1 MPFGAEATVRKSVE
15 RISHASAP
23 SFVTVLKRFGPRNE
37 GFLSFPMPGWTL
49 ALDFP
54 ARTLGLA
61 ELLTSLDE
69 DVLSAGGRIYLAKDS
84 RVAPATVAGM
94 YPRLQE
100 FRDLRA
106 ELDPAGVMASDLSR
120 RLGL

>member
-1 MPFGAEATVRKSVE
+1 M
-15 RISHASAP
+15 
-23 SFVTVLKRFGPRNE
+23 

-54 ARTLGLA
+54 ARTPGLA
-61 ELLTSLDE
+61 SLLNSLDE
-69 DVLSAGGRIYLAKDS
+69 DVLSAGGRVYLAKDS
-84 RVAPATVAGM
+84 RVAPDTLAGM

-120 RLGL
+120 RLRL

>member
-1 MPFGAEATVRKSVE
+1 V
-15 RISHASAP
+15 
-23 SFVTVLKRFGPRNE
+23 SFVTVLKRFGPGNE
-37 GFLSFPMPGWTL
+37 GFLSFPMQGWTL

-54 ARTLGLA
+54 ARTPGLA
-61 ELLTSLDE
+61 ELLNSLDE
-69 DVLSAGGRIYLAKDS
+69 DVLTAGGRVYLAKDS
-84 RVAPATVAGM
+84 RVAPDTFAGM

-106 ELDPAGVMASDLSR
+106 EIDPAGVMASDLSR